1 MRSIPLWPA
10 PGPQPAHDGLTAAE
24 VRLVIVVVV
33 VAAGLAAL
41 GMPITGAL
49 AFVSGALGIAAHSVR
64 ALRASQL
71 PPPDVA

>member
-1 MRSIPLWPA
+1 MRSIPLWSA
-10 PGPQPAHDGLTAAE
+10 PGPQPACDGLTAAE

-41 GMPITGAL
+41 GMPVTGAL
-49 AFVSGALGIAAHSVR
+49 AFVGGALGIAAHSVR
-64 ALRASQL
+64 ALRVPQV

>member
-1 MRSIPLWPA
+1 MRSIPLPQD

-33 VAAGLAAL
+33 VASGLAAL
-41 GMPITGAL
+41 GMPVAGAL
-49 AFVSGALGIAAHSVR
+49 TFVGGALGIAAHSVQ
-64 ALRASQL
+64 ALRAPQA